1 MDGLDRKANDEPGAD
16 NKALQRVK
24 DRIAKES
31 AKGAATRN
39 QQAVWD
45 RILETRILLQ
55 KSLTA
60 SQQLPR
66 LQELQAVKTHSSGCS
81 ARLEALSK
89 VALDIYCNSL
99 LAHVAWIRIGVPKQK
114 YSTILHVSAFFMCF
128 LCKILA
134 ASGQGCCQPVKSR
147 H

>member
-1 MDGLDRKANDEPGAD
+1 MVNAGSLQHGDMQVAGREAEADDEPEAEY
-16 NKALQRVK
+16 KALQLMK

-45 RILETRILLQ
+45 RILEMRILLQ

-66 LQELQAVKTHSSGCS
+66 LQELQAVKTLSPSCS
-81 ARLEALSK
+81 VMLAVLSK
-89 VALDIYCNSL
+89 VEPDIRCLSH
-99 LAHVAWIRIGVPKQK
+99 LAQ
-114 YSTILHVSAFFMCF
+114 
-128 LCKILA
+128 A
-134 ASGQGCCQPVKSR
+134 A
-147 H
+147 